1 MLQVVAALLHRHRL
15 VTVVHPLPIQVVA
28 ALLHRHPKAARHL
41 DSDRWTPLHHAI
53 EQGGPGMLKVAVLVG
68 PPLATTGSYGWVGRR
83 EAAPGEEGSLKPSD
97 PISIQE
103 KRPGTSDP
111 TVRPWPLFQWLPK
124 SPFAIHA
131 AFDHPGLSSSGCPS
145 RHSRRV

>member
-83 EAAPGEEGSLKPSD
+83 EAAPGEEGSLSLPTQSAFRRRG
-97 PISIQE
+97 PAPQIQ
-103 KRPGTSDP
+103 P
-111 TVRPWPLFQWLPK
+111 
-124 SPFAIHA
+124 
-131 AFDHPGLSSSGCPS
+131 
-145 RHSRRV
+145 